1 MIRIE
6 IESGRFISSVNNAR
20 RWDSDFSRLFRPVI
34 EFSRTDR
41 ERKREKYMKR
51 ERERHKTIY
60 VMLHNIGRDV
70 SVWYT
75 ESERERERGRES
87 VPNRANRQ
95 TNNFSSRKC
104 LRTWIGKLH

>member
-1 MIRIE
+1 MKETMIRIE

-20 RWDSDFSRLFRPVI
+20 RWDPDFSRLFRPVI
-34 EFSRTDR
+34 EFSHTDR

-51 ERERHKTIY
+51 ERERHKTIH

-75 ESERERERGRES
+75 ESEREREEES
-87 VPNRANRQ
+87 RFQIER
-95 TNNFSSRKC
+95 
-104 LRTWIGKLH
+104 IGKPIISVRVNVYERG